1 MNVAAAAFPLPLA
14 HRHGQHGPGRAHWPA
29 ALPLPHPGPRNNIW
43 LKAHPWFAAEVLPVL
58 QPRVREIIAQRL
70 P

>member
-1 MNVAAAAFPLPLA
+1 V
-14 HRHGQHGPGRAHWPA
+14 
-29 ALPLPHPGPRNNIW
+29 LPLPHPSPRNNIW